1 MTLNFYIDPDHFPYA
16 YQDDLSFNNKGLLEE
31 LGSANTWL
39 LWTLRTYLELK
50 DRFTCLLSDTIA
62 AKGITIFFRGSVP
75 LAQKP
80 NREQFWVCMVADGTW
95 HPYSHINIFQ
105 NIEGIKKY
113 PQSWFIRHWQ
123 QLLIK
128 KSTSRNTTPK
138 TIYYFGDVA
147 NLAPEL
153 RSEDWN
159 MFIKENNFEFEIP
172 HFSQWNDYSKIDVV
186 LGIRSFKSGET
197 YPNKPSS
204 KLINA
209 WRAGVVFIGGED
221 SAYAHERETTYDFI
235 VVKSYGELKSELVR
249 LKSSPE
255 EFQKYRTQ
263 AVACAGRFPD
273 SFFVDQWVNLVND
286 MIIPL
291 YAVSPK
297 MGFVRY
303 CLFISQRF
311 FIYRSEALTL
321 RLKSFSH

>member
-1 MTLNFYIDPDHFPYA
+1 M
-16 YQDDLSFNNKGLLEE
+16 EE

-50 DRFTCLLSDTIA
+50 DRFTCLLSDAMPAI
-62 AKGITIFFRGSVP
+62 GITLFFRGSVS

-80 NREQFWVCMVADGTW
+80 NRDQFWVCMVADGTW
-95 HPYSHINIFQ
+95 HPYSHVNIFQ
-105 NIEGIKKY
+105 NVEGIKKY

-128 KSTSRNTTPK
+128 KSTSPNLGPK
-138 TIYYFGDVA
+138 NIYYFGDVV

-153 RSEDWN
+153 RSDDWSR
-159 MFIKENNFEFEIP
+159 FIKENDFDFEIP
-172 HFSQWNDYSKIDVV
+172 HFSQWNDYSKIDLV

-209 WRAGVVFIGGED
+209 WRAGVVFMGGED
-221 SAYAHERETTYDFI
+221 SAYAFERKTALDFI
-235 VVKSYGELKSELVR
+235 TIKSYGELKSELLR
-249 LKSSPE
+249 LKSHPE
-255 EFQKYRTQ
+255 EFQKYRSQ
-263 AVACAGRFPD
+263 AVACAARFPD
-273 SFFVDQWVNLVND
+273 IFFVDQWVNLLND
-286 MIIPL
+286 KIMPS

-297 MGFVRY
+297 MGFGRY
-303 CLFISQRF
+303 LLFIFTRF

-321 RLKSFSH
+321 RLKKPGH

>member
-1 MTLNFYIDPDHFPYA
+1 MTLSFYIDPGHFPYA
-16 YQDDLSFNNKGLLEE
+16 YQDDLSFNNKALLEE

-50 DRFTCLLSDTIA
+50 DWFPCLLSDTIA
-62 AKGITIFFRGSVP
+62 TKGVTLFFRGSVP

-95 HPYSHINIFQ
+95 HPYSHVNIFQ
-105 NIEGIKKY
+105 NIEGVKKY

-123 QLLIK
+123 QLNIK
-128 KSTSRNTTPK
+128 KSASENVVPK

-153 RSEDWN
+153 RSEDWSS
-159 MFIKENNFEFEIP
+159 FITKNDFDFEVP
-172 HFSQWNDYSKIDVV
+172 HFSHWNDYSKIDVV
-186 LGIRSFKSGET
+186 LGIRSFKPGET

-221 SAYAHERETTYDFI
+221 SAYAHERETALDFI
-235 VVKSYGELKSELVR
+235 TVKSYAELKAELLR
-249 LKSSPE
+249 LKSHPE

-263 AVACAGRFPD
+263 AVTNAGRFPD
-273 SFFVDQWVNLVND
+273 NFFVDQWLNLLND
-286 MIIPL
+286 KIIPL
-291 YAVSPK
+291 YARSPK

-303 CLFISQRF
+303 CRFIYTRF

-321 RLKSFSH
+321 RLKNLSH